1 MRFAKASD
9 AGQFSPLSSKGASLG
24 VLIASAMLL
33 VGCQSNVFGPDP
45 SNPPSDAYVVSIETK
60 PSGAQCILDGYAE
73 NLHVKSPG
81 QLVIPEEY
89 KDAQLVC
96 TKEGHEEVRDDW
108 YPGADV
114 EMPAVSWVRTLPK
127 KP

>member
-1 MRFAKASD
+1 MRTAKPSEI
-9 AGQFSPLSSKGASLG
+9 GSFSPLISKGASVG
-24 VLIASAMLL
+24 VLVASAALL
-33 VGCQSNVFGPDP
+33 AACQSNVFGPDP
-45 SNPPSDAYVVSIETK
+45 SKPPSDAYVVSIETK
-60 PSGAQCILDGYAE
+60 PAGAQCVLDGFAE

-89 KDAQLVC
+89 KDAQIVC

-108 YPGADV
+108 YPGSDV

-127 KP
+127 KK